1 MFRLKDGVITL
12 PVVPQPNPPP
22 ISPQKLSWFEVI
34 VKFGLL
40 KIAIISLA
48 VIGII
53 IATKLFIEKQKDK
66 TELAIA
72 KQKTR
77 EEEEKKRIA
86 IEKENNDWEYAK
98 RLNNKQG
105 YNDYLNKY
113 PQGIYKQYAQ
123 SAKDSIDRIRLA
135 EIEKQNKEK
144 LEKEIKEQNKE
155 KLEKEIKEH
164 ISTAITYLNG
174 NQIEKAKTEINRTLT
189 IKGLGAKAKDN
200 LKEAFT
206 YMGLPN
212 KNPAIQSLNQAKNNP
227 LN

>member
-144 LEKEIKEQNKE
+144 LEKEIKE
-155 KLEKEIKEH
+155 H

>member
-1 MFRLKDGVITL
+1 MK
-12 PVVPQPNPPP
+12 
-22 ISPQKLSWFEVI
+22 
-34 VKFGLL
+34 
-40 KIAIISLA
+40 
-48 VIGII
+48 
-53 IATKLFIEKQKDK
+53 
-66 TELAIA
+66 
-72 KQKTR
+72 
-77 EEEEKKRIA
+77 
-86 IEKENNDWEYAK
+86 
-98 RLNNKQG
+98 
-105 YNDYLNKY
+105 
-113 PQGIYKQYAQ
+113 
-123 SAKDSIDRIRLA
+123 
-135 EIEKQNKEK
+135 
-144 LEKEIKEQNKE
+144 NKE